1 MYRADGLKLKKLYR
15 GNKTEYLDGF
25 QYEDDVLQFVP
36 TAGGYYDFNLKN
48 YIYNFTDHLGNVRLS
63 YRAADGG
70 GFEILEEN
78 NYYPFGLKFVNE
90 NLGTKATPSYNYK
103 YNGKELQETGMYDY
117 GWRNYAPDLG
127 RWITP
132 DPLLQDLDFEFNPND
147 VDDEDDD
154 EIEEATER
162 ALGVGGGVFNPDN
175 LNPYSYGYNDPVR
188 FDDPDGKCP
197 ICVLVVLAVAISE
210 PMKNGTRN
218 PQADRQAFKQAES
231 FRNAQIAM
239 VATGGGGSPK
249 NGASVILNIAK
260 SKAQNEVRKAAM
272 QRGVQNEAK
281 TIAKEGL
288 TKNNK
293 TFTVTDPKTGKPVS
307 TKPDAID
314 SKKITEIKDVKKL
327 YNTKQIRAQR
337 ELAKQQGKKYEVLTG
352 KETKVS
358 KTFHQGEVKKRKYL
372 GPQSQ

>member
-1 MYRADGLKLKKLYR
+1 
-15 GNKTEYLDGF
+15 
-25 QYEDDVLQFVP
+25 
-36 TAGGYYDFNLKN
+36 
-48 YIYNFTDHLGNVRLS
+48 
-63 YRAADGG
+63 
-70 GFEILEEN
+70 
-78 NYYPFGLKFVNE
+78 
-90 NLGTKATPSYNYK
+90 
-103 YNGKELQETGMYDY
+103 MYDY

-358 KTFHQGEVKKRKYL
+358 KTFPQGEVKKRKYL